1 MSCLI
6 WRESYTQRRR
16 SCWRWLIAV
25 SLAFTLGACGLFGG
39 DKTEGLPADLVK
51 FKSTLKVKKLWSTNV
66 GGGSENLRLGLAPA
80 SNGVHI
86 FAAAHD
92 GRVAAYDPEKGRVIW
107 KNKTDLPLSAGPVA
121 GPDHVVVG
129 SNDGDV
135 IALDAKTGVE
145 LWRVQ
150 VSSEVL
156 AQPALSGKLV
166 LIRSVDGKLAALDID
181 NGRQVWGVS
190 QSVPRLSVRGT
201 AAPVVTNSLVI
212 SGFDNGWLAA
222 FDLSDGSQV
231 WTLLL
236 GAPQGRT
243 EIERLAD
250 LNATVQAVGN
260 DLYAVGYQGRLASV
274 AIESGQLLW
283 SRELSSYAG
292 LAADFNNLYISGQNS
307 ELVAV
312 ARRSGRQLW
321 QMDTLYNRD
330 ITGPVAFGSS
340 VVVGDYEGYLHW
352 FDPTNGE
359 LQTRVR
365 AGSDRITTAPLV
377 VSETLYVVTDGGKL
391 FAFRGVEPKRE
402 S

>member
-6 WRESYTQRRR
+6 WRESYAQRRR
-16 SCWRWLIAV
+16 FCWRWLIAV
-25 SLAFTLGACGLFGG
+25 PLVFALGACGLFGG
-39 DKTEGLPADLVK
+39 DKTEDLPADLVK
-51 FKSTLKVKKLWSTNV
+51 FKSTLKVKKLWSANV

-135 IALDAKTGVE
+135 VALDAKTGVE

-150 VSSEVL
+150 ISSEVL

-181 NGRQVWGVS
+181 NGSQVWGVS

-201 AAPVVTNSLVI
+201 AAAVVTNSLVI

-222 FDLSDGSQV
+222 FDPSDGSQV

-236 GAPQGRT
+236 GPPQGRT

-260 DLYAVGYQGRLASV
+260 DLYAVGYQGRVASV

-330 ITGPVAFGSS
+330 ITGPSAFGSS

-391 FAFRGVEPKRE
+391 FAFRAVEPKRE